1 MSEATSNNCTSLDA
15 LVLRHWPAAQAHWSR
30 FLLLSDPAPL
40 TGVPS
45 IAQIHLGSRQVQLNY
60 EWILQKDLTDCV
72 EALLAHEV
80 GHHVRY
86 PGTLAVE
93 ARMRLMEKSIIPIP
107 GYSLT
112 NLFTDLMINEHLG
125 HTLREPLVKLYQAL
139 VPVQQWQRD
148 PAFAFYLGVYE
159 ELWELP
165 PGTLLGRAAA
175 DFETAHPGFR
185 GDARL
190 LCERLFHLEPN
201 IYTQFLY
208 FVSVLSRYLKPPELE
223 KPDPEN
229 PSPCH
234 ADEPTPDDWAEALR
248 PNGPEKAAVQKALRE
263 GWLAEGDADKL
274 TGDKSL
280 ARRIAGLPGM
290 QTGDANAVP
299 EIMGAFYR
307 REAERYLFHPPPQ
320 CILGEAIVPTT
331 LEDWEW
337 SDPVRDIDWL
347 QTLLRGGPELGA
359 VQPVKRT
366 RIAETEGYEAP
377 LWRPLMEIYLDV
389 SGSMPDPRVT
399 LNAMNLAALIL
410 ATAAI
415 RKGGSARAL
424 LYSTGIVA
432 YWNWCRSETEL
443 SHFLMHYIG
452 AGTEFPFAKLAESV
466 EECAER
472 KPTRVVI
479 SDADFHSN
487 FAGEKTAGHILAEA
501 VRCSGPFVL
510 LLHNVTSDSTRP
522 YRDLGAKVIEIAD
535 MEDFPKMAAKLA
547 EALFADEKLRLESIP

>member
-1 MSEATSNNCTSLDA
+1 MSAMTPIELDA
-15 LVLRHWPAAQAHWSR
+15 LIQRLWPAAQSRWSR
-30 FLLLSDPAPL
+30 FLLMSDPAAL
-40 TGVPS
+40 AGVPS
-45 IAQIHLGSRQVQLNY
+45 IAQIHLGTRQVHLNH
-60 EWILQKDLTDCV
+60 EWILEKDLTDCV

-93 ARMRLMEKSIIPIP
+93 ARMRLMEKSLIPIP
-107 GYSLT
+107 DYSLT

-125 HTLREPLVKLYQAL
+125 HALREPLVKLYQAL
-139 VPVQQWQRD
+139 VPASVWQRD
-148 PAFAFYLGVYE
+148 PAYAFYLGLYE
-159 ELWELP
+159 ELWDLP
-165 PGTLLGRAAA
+165 PGTLLGPTAE
-175 DFETAHPGFR
+175 DFERAHPGFR

-190 LCERLFHLEPN
+190 LCERLFHLGPN

-223 KPDPEN
+223 KPEPQN

-263 GWLAEGDADKL
+263 GWLTETDVDRI
-274 TGDKSL
+274 TGEKSL
-280 ARRIAGLPGM
+280 TRRIAGLPGM

-307 REAERYLFHPPPQ
+307 REAESHLFHPPPQ
-320 CILGEAIVPTT
+320 RILGEAIVPTT

-337 SDPVRDIDWL
+337 SDPLRDIDWL
-347 QTLLRGGPELGA
+347 QSLLRGGPELGA
-359 VQPVKRT
+359 IQPIKRS
-366 RIAETEGYEAP
+366 RIAETEGYDAP
-377 LWRPLMEIYLDV
+377 LWQPLMEIYLDV

-399 LNAMNLAALIL
+399 LNAMTLAALIL

-424 LYSTGIVA
+424 LYSTTTVA
-432 YWNWCRSETEL
+432 YWDWCRSETEL
-443 SHFLMHYIG
+443 SRFLMHYIG
-452 AGTEFPFAKLAESV
+452 GGTKFPFEQLESSV
-466 EECAER
+466 RECGER
-472 KPTRVVI
+472 KPIRVVI
-479 SDADFHSN
+479 SDGDFNRN
-487 FAGEKTAGHILAEA
+487 FAGEKSGTRILGEA
-501 VRCSGPFVL
+501 VRRSDSFL
-510 LLHNVTSDSTRP
+510 MLLHQVAPASTKP

-535 MEDFPKMAAKLA
+535 LNDFPKMAAKMA
-547 EALFADEKLRLESIP
+547 QIFFADEKPRLEPVR

>member
-1 MSEATSNNCTSLDA
+1 LVA
-15 LVLRHWPAAQAHWSR
+15 LPALER
-30 FLLLSDPAPL
+30 PAPL

-60 EWILQKDLTDCV
+60 DWILRHDLADCV

-93 ARMRLMEKSIIPIP
+93 ARMRLIEKSLIPIP

-125 HTLREPLVKLYQAL
+125 STLREPLVKLYRAL
-139 VPVQQWQRD
+139 VPASALQRD

-165 PGTLLGRAAA
+165 PGTLLGSATA
-175 DFETAHPGFR
+175 DFERAHPGFR

-223 KPDPEN
+223 KPEPQN

-234 ADEPTPDDWAEALR
+234 ADEPNPDDWAEALR

-263 GWLAEGDADKL
+263 GWLAETDADKL
-274 TGDKSL
+274 TGKTSL

-320 CILGEAIVPTT
+320 LLLGEAVVPTS

-337 SDPVRDIDWL
+337 SEPVKDIDWL
-347 QTLLRGGPELGA
+347 QSLLRGGPELGA
-359 VQPVKRT
+359 IQPVKRT

-377 LWRPLMEIYLDV
+377 LWHPLMEIYLDV
-389 SGSMPDPRVT
+389 SGSMPDPRLT
-399 LNAMNLAALIL
+399 LNAMTLAALIL
-410 ATAAI
+410 ATAAL

-424 LYSTGIVA
+424 LYSQDTVA

-443 SHFLMHYIG
+443 SRFLMHYIG
-452 AGTEFPFAKLAESV
+452 GGTNFPFARLAVSL
-466 EECAER
+466 EECADR
-472 KPTRVVI
+472 KPTRVI
-479 SDADFHSN
+479 ITDADFHKN
-487 FAGEKTAGHILAEA
+487 FAEEKSARRILAQA
-501 VRCSGPFVL
+501 VRSSGPFVL
-510 LLHNVTSDSTRP
+510 LLHRVASESARP
-522 YRDLGAKVIEIAD
+522 YRELGAEVIEIAD
-535 MEDFPKMAAKLA
+535 LEDFPKMAAKLA
-547 EALFADEKLRLESIP
+547 EALFADERNNWNQFCSTTPS